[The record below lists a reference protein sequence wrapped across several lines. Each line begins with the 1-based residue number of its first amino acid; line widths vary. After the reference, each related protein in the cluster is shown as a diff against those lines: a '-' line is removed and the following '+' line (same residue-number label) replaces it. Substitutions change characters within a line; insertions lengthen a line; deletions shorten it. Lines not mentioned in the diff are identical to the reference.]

1 MDYISSGSYQSGLCP
16 AFRDEYHD
24 MVHSDLETHALGF
37 SSGKGRVRK
46 KALKRI
52 IVCKLVEFD
61 DDDRINRLRKLL
73 RSCNT

>member
-24 MVHSDLETHALGF
+24 MVHSDLETHALWF
-37 SSGKGRVRK
+37 SSEKGRVSK

-52 IVCKLVEFD
+52 TVCKLVEFN
-61 DDDRINRLRKLL
+61 DDDRINIL
-73 RSCNT
+73 C

>member
-1 MDYISSGSYQSGLCP
+1 MDYISSGSCQSGLCP

-52 IVCKLVEFD
+52 IVCKLVEFN
-61 DDDRINRLRKLL
+61 DDDRINIL
-73 RSCNT
+73 C